1 MHTPTPTAPTP
12 APADVAATQALGRLD
27 PSALDPSAA
36 ASPRTA
42 RTDLRYSSHGRAA
55 LAGALGDGLMPDEVR
70 RILAGRRV
78 ADAFPVWRGE
88 SPSAYASRAVAEM
101 FAAYLS

>member
-1 MHTPTPTAPTP
+1 MHTHTAP
-12 APADVAATQALGRLD
+12 APADVAAPQATGRL
-27 PSALDPSAA
+27 PPVVPGSRAG
-36 ASPRTA
+36 RTA
-42 RTDLRYSSHGRAA
+42 PRYSSHGRAA

-101 FAAYLS
+101 FAVYLS